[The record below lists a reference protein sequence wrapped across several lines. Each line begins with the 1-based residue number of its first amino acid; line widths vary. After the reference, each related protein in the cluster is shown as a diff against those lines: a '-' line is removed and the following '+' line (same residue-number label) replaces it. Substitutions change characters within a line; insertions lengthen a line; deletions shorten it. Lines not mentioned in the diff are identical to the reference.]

1 MSQLLEVKVP
11 DIGDF
16 KDVPV
21 IEVAVKAGD
30 AVQAEDTLIVLESDK
45 ATMDV
50 PAPTAGTVKEI
61 RIKVGDK
68 VAEGSL
74 ILLLLLWVA
83 LRRPDGR
90 PLNALGDSLQQAA
103 RQDAE
108 RLERELRTEVQD
120 SARGTRQELAGT
132 MSLPAI
138 PPVTL
143 IGDQVAGV
151 LAT

>member
-50 PAPTAGTVKEI
+50 PAPAAGTVKEI

-74 ILLLLLWVA
+74 ILVLEAAAGAAETPPAASPPQPAAAATAVA
-83 LRRPDGR
+83 
-90 PLNALGDSLQQAA
+90 AA
-103 RQDAE
+103 A
-108 RLERELRTEVQD
+108 
-120 SARGTRQELAGT
+120 
-132 MSLPAI
+132 PA
-138 PPVTL
+138 
-143 IGDQVAGV
+143 
-151 LAT
+151 